1 MYKTPKIPFEYPKC
15 FFHNECPPAYIG
27 LSITKT
33 NQENNTK
40 MTIGHIFYKFWM
52 KVDERTPDI
61 ERDGGWLIQPAGNLI
76 PPVGIPGRVRR
87 MGIDD
92 RKYFC
97 AVNY

>member
-1 MYKTPKIPFEYPKC
+1 
-15 FFHNECPPAYIG
+15 
-27 LSITKT
+27 
-33 NQENNTK
+33 

-87 MGIDD
+87 MDIDD